1 VSAGV
6 EARVAVEL
14 GDFRLDASVSAPA
27 AGVTGVVGAS
37 GSGKTTLLRCLAG
50 LERRAE
56 GRIEVAGEIWLDT
69 ERGRCEP
76 PHRRCVGLV
85 FQDSALFPHLSV
97 RGNLEYG
104 LRRTPA
110 GRRRVS
116 LDEVVASLGLAPL
129 LARHPA
135 GLSGGERQRVAIGRA
150 LLAGPR
156 LLLLDEPV
164 ASLDAAARSEILER
178 LQRLLARA
186 PIPVFYVT
194 HSRSE
199 VLRLSDRVVV
209 LDAGRVRAA
218 GGLREVMLGPHA
230 TAFGAP
236 DELGVVVD
244 GEVAEVD
251 PAHGLSSLRFAGGML
266 AVPGVLAVGQRR
278 RVEILARDVSLA
290 LDPPGRTSILN
301 VLSGRVVEV
310 RDGGPLQPVV
320 VVEVGGTPILA
331 RVTRRSLAQLGIA
344 PGLAVH
350 VQLKAVALVA

>member
-1 VSAGV
+1 VSAGI
-6 EARVAVEL
+6 EARFAVDL
-14 GDFRLDASVSAPA
+14 GGFRLDVAVSAPA

-50 LERRAE
+50 LEPRAR
-56 GRIEVAGEIWLDT
+56 GRIEVGGAVWLDT
-69 ERGRCEP
+69 ERGHCEP
-76 PHRRCVGLV
+76 PQRRCVGLV

-104 LRRTPA
+104 LRRTPVA
-110 GRRRVS
+110 RRRLS
-116 LDEVVASLGLAPL
+116 FDEAVASLGLAPL
-129 LARHPA
+129 LTRRSD
-135 GLSGGERQRVAIGRA
+135 GLSGGERQRVAIARA

-164 ASLDAAARSEILER
+164 AALDAAARSEILEL
-178 LQRLLARA
+178 LQRLLARS

-199 VLRLSDRVVV
+199 VLRLSDRLVV
-209 LDAGRVRAA
+209 LDAGRVRAS
-218 GGLREVMLGPHA
+218 GELREVMLGPHA

-244 GEVAEVD
+244 VEVAEAD
-251 PAHGLSSLRFAGGML
+251 PVHGLSSLRFAGGVL
-266 AVPGVLAVGQRR
+266 AVPAVLPVGQRR

-301 VLSGRVVEV
+301 VLAGRVAEV

-320 VVEVGGTPILA
+320 VVMVGDTAILA

-344 PGLAVH
+344 PGQPVH